1 MTLSEFIKKYKNG
14 VDFDGMYG
22 KQCVDYVNA
31 YARDVLGIK
40 NAFVGPQYAYQCF
53 TDYAKY
59 PNIKNNFNRVANST
73 KTLNFPSK
81 GDVIVWAK
89 ERNGYAGHIA
99 IVLEAGEHTFTV
111 AEQNYDGKGSVRTYT
126 YLNYNNVLGW
136 LVPKSK
142 KVNEPAVKSG
152 QAVKLKKRAK
162 LFSSF
167 TSQSEAV
174 KLGSFSKFDGE
185 AILKVGATVVAGK
198 VKKKMNGNIWAYIEK
213 YGGWICV
220 YDYEKDISKI

>member
-1 MTLSEFIKKYKNG
+1 MTVNEFVKKYKNG

-40 NAFVGPQYAYQCF
+40 NAFVGPRYAYQCF
-53 TDYAKY
+53 TEYENY
-59 PNIKNNFNRVANST
+59 PNIKQNFTRVANA
-73 KTLNFPSK
+73 KTNYPSN

-99 IVLEAGEHTFTV
+99 LVLEAGEHIFTV
-111 AEQNYDGKGSVRTYT
+111 AEQNFDGKGSVRTYT

-142 KVNEPAVKSG
+142 KENVPKLKAG
-152 QAVKLKKRAK
+152 QTVKLKKRAK
-162 LFSSF
+162 LFLSF
-167 TSQSEAV
+167 TSQSAV
-174 KLGSFSKFDGE
+174 VELGSFSKFDGE
-185 AILKVGATVVAGK
+185 AILKAGATVVAGK
-198 VKKKMNGNIWAYIEK
+198 VKKKTNGNIWAYIEK

-220 YDYEKDISKI
+220 YDYEKDVSKI

>member
-1 MTLSEFIKKYKNG
+1 MTLTEFVKKYKNG
-14 VDFDGMYG
+14 VDYDGMYG

-31 YARDVLGIK
+31 YAKEVLGIK

-53 TDYAKY
+53 SQYNDY

-89 ERNGYAGHIA
+89 EKNGYAGHIA
-99 IVLEAGEHTFTV
+99 VVLEAGKHTFTV

-136 LVPKSK
+136 LVPKKK
-142 KVNEPAVKSG
+142 KVNEPV
-152 QAVKLKKRAK
+152 
-162 LFSSF
+162 
-167 TSQSEAV
+167 
-174 KLGSFSKFDGE
+174 
-185 AILKVGATVVAGK
+185 LKVGQTIKLKRRATLFCSDTSSSAVKDLSEFSNFEGDALLKAGACVNAAK
-198 VKKKMNGNIWAYIEK
+198 LNKKSNGNIWAYIEK

-220 YDYEKDISKI
+220 YDCSKDISKI